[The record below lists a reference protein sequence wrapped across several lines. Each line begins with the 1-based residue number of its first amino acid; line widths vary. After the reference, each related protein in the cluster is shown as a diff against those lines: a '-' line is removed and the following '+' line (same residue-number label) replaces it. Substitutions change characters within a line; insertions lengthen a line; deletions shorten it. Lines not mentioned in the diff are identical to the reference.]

1 VSIISSDSANRA
13 APSPVRAR
21 KVAVLAP
28 LTAVALLAVGYIFF
42 GGPHRPVESRKRE
55 PINLA
60 KAGIPAFAID
70 KPPTVAAARAN
81 VRDEA
86 QVLGVSLQG
95 KHRAYLL
102 KALKGSPMGHIINDL
117 LDDLP
122 VTVSYCDMTQCA
134 KVFTGESRGEP
145 LNILFGG
152 RIYRRLCLRIGDNG
166 YIQDTLQPLLAEDPP
181 FPYTEIPF
189 VRTTWKE
196 WREAHPDTDIFVGGV
211 NPFVH
216 KTGSDAKAP

>member
-1 VSIISSDSANRA
+1 MLVVLVSFA
-13 APSPVRAR
+13 A
-21 KVAVLAP
+21 L
-28 LTAVALLAVGYIFF
+28 ALLVIAGIFLS
-42 GGPHRPVESRKRE
+42 GPQTSAQPGHRE

-70 KPPTVAAARAN
+70 KPPTVAAAQAE

-86 QVLGVSLQG
+86 EVLGVSLDG
-95 KHRAYLL
+95 KHRAYLM

-117 LDDLP
+117 LGDVP
-122 VTVSYCDMTQCA
+122 VTISHCDMTNCT
-134 KVFTGESRGEP
+134 KVLTSESRGAP
-145 LNILFGG
+145 LKVLFGG
-152 RIYRRLCLRIGDNG
+152 RIYRRLCLRIGDTG
-166 YIQDTLQPLLAEDPP
+166 YIQDTLQPLLSEDPP
-181 FPYTEIPF
+181 FPYPTIPY

-216 KTGSDAKAP
+216 DVKHK